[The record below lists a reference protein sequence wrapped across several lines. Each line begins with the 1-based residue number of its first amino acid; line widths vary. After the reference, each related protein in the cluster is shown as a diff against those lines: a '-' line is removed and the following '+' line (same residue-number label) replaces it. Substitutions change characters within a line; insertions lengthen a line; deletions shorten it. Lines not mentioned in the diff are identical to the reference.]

1 MPGLVP
7 RRVHD
12 HEPAAWPGNL
22 VAVVEQRRG
31 RQRPAGEREG
41 GAAAVDRDG
50 TVEVERAADVVGMDV
65 REDQPCDRDVLVR
78 EPAAVLRVERR
89 HVELD
94 RVARA
99 EEILI
104 RPGTR
109 HQPGVGRQ
117 RHAQAGRELHR
128 HTSGSR
134 SSSSRARRTSACSL
148 A

>member
-1 MPGLVP
+1 
-7 RRVHD
+7 VHD
-12 HEPAAWPGNL
+12 HEPTARPGNL

-41 GAAAVDRDG
+41 GAAAVDRDR
-50 TVEVERAADVVGMDV
+50 TVEIERAADVVGMDV
-65 REDQPCDRDVLVR
+65 REDQARDRDGLVR

-94 RVARA
+94 GVART
-99 EEILI
+99 EEVLV

-117 RHAQAGRELHR
+117 HHAQAGRELHR